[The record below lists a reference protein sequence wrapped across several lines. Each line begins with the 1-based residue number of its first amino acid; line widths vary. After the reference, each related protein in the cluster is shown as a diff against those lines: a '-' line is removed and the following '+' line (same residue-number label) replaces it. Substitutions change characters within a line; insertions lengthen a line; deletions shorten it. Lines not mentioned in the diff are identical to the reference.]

1 LLFAVCCLLF
11 AVLSQLQTLIWLKW
25 KLFRNSLRSS
35 KAVVNRV
42 ASVLGMLA
50 ALALSLSMALG
61 LGIAAYAL
69 TSPRFGFAV
78 LHATTASRERP
89 IPSAEFI
96 FFSIFSMSYLIW
108 ATVPVSIGSSRQ
120 FDPGNLLLYPIS
132 LRKLFAVDLLSEIA
146 SIPSVFAIPS
156 ILAIGAGA
164 GLAQGQLAAGV
175 LIAMCA
181 AAFGIVLSKW
191 VSTSTNSLFKKKRSR
206 GESLLALIGTAAGLV
221 GLLFAQAGP
230 ILFHRVQSISILRWT
245 PPGAIAFAL
254 ARGLGQ
260 GGVMEFILALIVI
273 SGYTAVFVVI
283 TYWLAQRAVL
293 GGGKSG
299 RRRKASTGRVSLPS
313 YTGWEIPLAS
323 RQVSAIIEK
332 ELRYMSRNAQLRMMA
347 AMPLILIVIR
357 LLNRR
362 QFGRAGIESGTNSF
376 VRDML
381 IYGEGIMA
389 AGGVLY
395 VFLILSGVSC
405 NLFAFEHAGMRT
417 LVLSPIKRS
426 HILVGKNIATSIIT
440 LIFCAA
446 LLMVN
451 ELVFGDI
458 SLRALLFA
466 GLSFLIYAP
475 LMSVMGNWLSMR
487 FPKRMKFGTRMN
499 VSGAVGLL
507 LIPIILVL
515 MVPPVAAVASG
526 FVAQSLLVVYVT
538 LAILALLSIA
548 LYLAMIRAQGEL
560 LQQKELELLEAVN
573 DPGGD

>member
-1 LLFAVCCLLF
+1 V
-11 AVLSQLQTLIWLKW
+11 SQLHTLIWLKW

-35 KAVVNRV
+35 KAVVNRI

-50 ALALSLSMALG
+50 ALALSVSVALG
-61 LGIAAYAL
+61 LGVLAYAL
-69 TSPRFGFAV
+69 TSPRLGFEL
-78 LHATTASRERP
+78 LHLQTVSGERP

-108 ATVPVSIGSSRQ
+108 ATIPISIGSSRK
-120 FDPGNLLLYPIS
+120 FDPGHLLLYPIS
-132 LRKLFAVDLLSEIA
+132 LRKLFAVDLVSEIA

-164 GLAQGQLAAGV
+164 GLAQGNLAAGILV
-175 LIAMCA
+175 GVCA

-206 GESLLALIGTAAGLV
+206 AESLLALIGTVAGLA
-221 GLLFAQAGP
+221 GLLLAQAGP
-230 ILFHRVQSISILRWT
+230 VLFHRVESISILRWT

-254 ARGLGQ
+254 ARGLRP
-260 GGVMEFILALIVI
+260 GGVIEFFLALIVVG
-273 SGYTAVFVVI
+273 SYTAILVVI

-299 RRRKASTGRVSLPS
+299 RRHKAVTQAVTVRS
-313 YTGWEIPLAS
+313 YSGWEIPFAPG
-323 RQVSAIIEK
+323 QVSAVIEK
-332 ELRYMSRNAQLRMMA
+332 DLRYMLRNAQLRMMA
-347 AMPLILIVIR
+347 AMPLILIVVR
-357 LLNRR
+357 LLNRG
-362 QFGRAGIESGTNSF
+362 QFGQPGIDSGTNSF

-395 VFLILSGVSC
+395 TFLILSGVSC
-405 NLFAFEHAGMRT
+405 NLFAFEHSGMRT

-426 HILVGKNIATSIIT
+426 YILVGKNIATSIVT
-440 LIFCAA
+440 FIFCAA
-446 LLMVN
+446 LLIVN
-451 ELVFGDI
+451 ELVFRDVT
-458 SLRALLFA
+458 SRALLFA
-466 GLSFLIYAP
+466 GLTFVIYAP

-487 FPKRMKFGTRMN
+487 FPKRMKFGTRLN

-507 LIPIILVL
+507 LIPIIVVL
-515 MVPPVAAVASG
+515 MVPPVAAVAAG
-526 FVAQSLLVVYVT
+526 FIAQSLLVVYAT
-538 LAILALLSIA
+538 LGFLALLSIG
-548 LYLAMIRAQGEL
+548 LYLAMIGAQGEL
-560 LQQKELELLEAVN
+560 LQKKELELLEAVN

>member
-1 LLFAVCCLLF
+1 M
-11 AVLSQLQTLIWLKW
+11 
-25 KLFRNSLRSS
+25 
-35 KAVVNRV
+35 NRI
-42 ASVLGMLA
+42 ASVLGML
-50 ALALSLSMALG
+50 LALVLSLLVALG
-61 LGIAAYAL
+61 LGFAAYAL
-69 TSPRFGFAV
+69 TSPRFGFEV
-78 LHATTASRERP
+78 LHAQTASRDRP

-132 LRKLFAVDLLSEIA
+132 LRKLFAVDLISEIA

-156 ILAIGAGA
+156 ILAIGIGA
-164 GLAQGQLAAGV
+164 GLAQGNLAAGF
-175 LIAMCA
+175 LIGMCA

-206 GESLLALIGTAAGLV
+206 GESLLAFIGAAAGLL
-221 GLLFAQAGP
+221 GLLFAQVGP
-230 ILFHRVQSISILRWT
+230 TLFHRVESLSILRWT

-254 ARGLGQ
+254 ARSLRR
-260 GGVMEFILALIVI
+260 GGGMEFIFALIVVI
-273 SGYTAVFVVI
+273 GYTAVFVVI

-293 GGGKSG
+293 GGGKSR
-299 RRRKASTGRVSLPS
+299 RRRKVATQQVKMPAR
-313 YTGWEIPLAS
+313 TGWEIPLVP
-323 RQVSAIIEK
+323 RQVSAVIEK

-357 LLNRR
+357 LINKRP
-362 QFGRAGIESGTNSF
+362 FGQSGIESGTNSF

-381 IYGEGIMA
+381 IYGEGMMA

-395 VFLILSGVSC
+395 VFLILSGISC

-426 HILVGKNIATSIIT
+426 YILVGKNVATLIVTI
-440 LIFCAA
+440 IFCAA
-446 LLMVN
+446 LLLVN
-451 ELVFGDI
+451 QLVFRDI
-458 SLRALLFA
+458 TWGALLFA
-466 GLSFLIYAP
+466 VLSFLIYAP
-475 LMSVMGNWLSMR
+475 LMSVIGNSLSMR

-515 MVPPVAAVASG
+515 IVPPIAAVAAG
-526 FVAQSLLVVYVT
+526 FVAQSLLIVYAT
-538 LAILALLSIA
+538 LAFLALLSIG
-548 LYLAMIRAQGEL
+548 LYLAMIGYQGEL
-560 LQQKELELLEAVN
+560 LQQKELELLEIVN
-573 DPGGD
+573 DQGSD